1 MASPKEETAT
11 PNTSVRPDTPFLVQN
26 VGLNKLLPDANKGS
40 ASPMTNELLI
50 AARKGY
56 SKEMERILM
65 ETGESAANVVDRVSK
80 CNCVRIL
87 AIKYTKLGHYILCAD
102 FFNTHC
108 LHSYIAF

>member
-1 MASPKEETAT
+1 MASPKEDTAT
-11 PNTSVRPDTPFLVQN
+11 PNSTSVRPDTPFLIQN
-26 VGLNKLLPDANKGS
+26 VVLNKLLPDANKGS

-56 SKEMERILM
+56 SKEIERILM

-87 AIKYTKLGHYILCAD
+87 AIKCTKTRSLHTVCIFFQDTLC
-102 FFNTHC
+102 
-108 LHSYIAF
+108 